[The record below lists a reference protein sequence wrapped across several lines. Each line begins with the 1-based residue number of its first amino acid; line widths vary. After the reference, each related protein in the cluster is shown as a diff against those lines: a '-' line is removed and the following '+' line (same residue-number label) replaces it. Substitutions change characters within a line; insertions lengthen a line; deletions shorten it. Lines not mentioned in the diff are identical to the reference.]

1 MRKVPARFQEF
12 AKKYPRVAAAYEAL
26 AGECRHSGPL
36 SEREQALVKLGIASG
51 SRMEGAVHSQV
62 RKALDAGVTP
72 DEIRQAIMLGLTSL
86 GFPGMMAAL
95 TWAEDILKNEDGGK

>member
-1 MRKVPARFQEF
+1 
-12 AKKYPRVAAAYEAL
+12 
-26 AGECRHSGPL
+26 
-36 SEREQALVKLGIASG
+36 
-51 SRMEGAVHSQV
+51 MEGAVHSQV